1 MRSIIDLYR
10 VKSVECEASAAATR
24 DPLRRAR
31 YERLAQRWRELKAD
45 EYRKEISRQHELYRL
60 MSVEYEALAAAT
72 RDPFMS
78 VRYQEL
84 AQQWRQLGARVI
96 SAAASKQ

>member
-31 YERLAQRWRELKAD
+31 YQRLAQRWRLKVD
-45 EYRKEISRQHELYRL
+45 EYRKEISRQHELYRF

-72 RDPFMS
+72 RDPLMS
-78 VRYQEL
+78 PRYQEL
-84 AQQWRQLGARVI
+84 AQQRRQLDARVV
-96 SAAASKQ
+96 SAAVSKQ